1 MKRIENRW
9 ECPLSPLIPY
19 MSWSGLAANERTRWA
34 TPRHSNTCYEL
45 HILLSGSCTLDFD
58 AETYVMAPGNAVI
71 ISPGVFH
78 APHTTSDQFC
88 RFSISFSVESQL
100 ETALED
106 ISRNGF
112 LFFEPGERILALCND
127 ITRVMDEDRFM
138 SKELSSALFSTVM
151 LMCLQTLYTK
161 TSISTKVE
169 KSLKQEDEIERIDR
183 FFAKSIHDHPT
194 RKKLAQHLHCSER
207 QLNRKIK
214 NLFGMTYQEKLS
226 SSRMDLACYLLRS
239 TAHSISDISSMV
251 GYADTASFYHSF
263 RQRTGIT
270 PMEYRK
276 KHQK

>member
-58 AETYVMAPGNAVI
+58 AEAYAMVPGNAVI
-71 ISPGVFH
+71 IAPGIFH
-78 APHTTSDQFC
+78 APHATSDKFC
-88 RFSISFSVESQL
+88 RFSISFSAESKL
-100 ETALED
+100 ETTLGDVKRE
-106 ISRNGF
+106 GF
-112 LFFEPGERILALCND
+112 LFFEPGEHVLALCYD
-127 ITRVMDEDRFM
+127 IIRVLDGDSYMK
-138 SKELSSALFSTVM
+138 KELSSALFSTVM
-151 LMCLQTLYTK
+151 VMCLQNLYTK
-161 TSISTKVE
+161 TAISTKEE
-169 KSLKQEDEIERIDR
+169 KSLTQEDEIERIDW

-214 NLFGMTYQEKLS
+214 SLFGMTYQEKLLN
-226 SSRMDLACYLLRS
+226 SRIDLACYLLRS
-239 TAHSISDISSMV
+239 TTHSIGDISSKV
-251 GYADTASFYHSF
+251 GYADAASFYHTF
-263 RQRTGIT
+263 RQHIGIT
-270 PMEYRK
+270 PMDYRK